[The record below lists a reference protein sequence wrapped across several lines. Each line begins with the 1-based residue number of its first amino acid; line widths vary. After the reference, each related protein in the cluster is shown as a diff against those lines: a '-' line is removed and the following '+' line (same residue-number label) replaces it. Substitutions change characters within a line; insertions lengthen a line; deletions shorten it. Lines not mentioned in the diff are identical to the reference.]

1 MSLIIRTD
9 FRSFTV
15 NEDKLQNLVNLKFSV
30 ILSICDFGQNL
41 KMTKKLLNSVE
52 FINRKLVNNVYN

>member
-30 ILSICDFGQNL
+30 ILSICDFGQYL

-52 FINRKLVNNVYN
+52 FIKRKLVNNVYN